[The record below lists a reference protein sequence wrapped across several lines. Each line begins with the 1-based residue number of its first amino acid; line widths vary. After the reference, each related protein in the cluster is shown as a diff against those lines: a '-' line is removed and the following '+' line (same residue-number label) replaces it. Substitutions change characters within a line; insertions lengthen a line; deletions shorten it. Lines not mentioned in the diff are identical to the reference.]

1 MTEILLSAL
10 LIILLVALV
19 ILVRSLLSQKE
30 RAAKSEAEATLLR
43 DAQVQKEAAH
53 ATALQAAEE
62 RHARETALLNEQHKQ
77 ERDALTAQHKQEREA
92 LVTQHT
98 QDKAEQERRH
108 QEAIVQQQ
116 QRHEQERKAQQEQWE
131 ERLKMLSLQ
140 FDKLSH
146 EHLAT
151 QREELK
157 KQNSESITQL
167 LSPLKLSVD
176 TFQKDFAERMGNQG
190 KENAAMQEVLKTLSQ
205 QTERVGNSAD
215 GLTNALKGGN
225 KIQGNWGEGVLSNI
239 LAASG
244 LTAGRDY
251 ETQVSITAVNGKQYI
266 PDVVVKYGSN
276 QKVIIDAKTSLTA
289 YLEYMRADNDADRER
304 YLKAHVSSVRTHVKE
319 LAAKAYPKKTEGALD
334 YVLMF
339 IPNEGSYIAAVNAE
353 FGLVTE
359 AFEQHVVIVNPTN
372 LLITLRLIH
381 LFGQKEQQTKNVN
394 DIITAAKSL
403 YEKFASFSDSFVDI
417 GERIGKLSA
426 VYTKANDQLREG
438 RGNFAGKLEKFRDK
452 GLIVGKEIN
461 AKLLEREVEEEKE

>member
-1 MTEILLSAL
+1 MTEYLLSAL
-10 LIILLVALV
+10 IIILLIALV
-19 ILVRSLLSQKE
+19 IVIRSLLSQKE
-30 RAAKSEAEATLLR
+30 RAAKSEAEAALLR
-43 DAQVQKEAAH
+43 ETQAQKEAAH
-53 ATALQAAEE
+53 AAALQTAEE
-62 RHARETALLNEQHKQ
+62 RHARETALRDEQHKQ
-77 ERDALTAQHKQEREA
+77 ERETLVAQHTR
-92 LVTQHT
+92 
-98 QDKAEQERRH
+98 DKTEQERRH
-108 QEAIVQQQ
+108 QEAITQQQ

-205 QTERVGNSAD
+205 QTERVGNSAE

-239 LAASG
+239 LATSG
-244 LTAGRDY
+244 LTEGRDY
-251 ETQVSITAVNGKQYI
+251 KTQVSITAADGKQYI
-266 PDVVVKYGSN
+266 PDVVVYYGGN

-304 YLKAHVSSVRTHVKE
+304 YLKAHVNSVRTHVKE
-319 LAAKAYPKKTEGALD
+319 LAAKAYSEKEEGALD

-372 LLITLRLIH
+372 LLITLRLIY
-381 LFGQKEQQTKNVN
+381 LFGQKDQQAKNVN
-394 DIITAAKSL
+394 DIIQAATKL
-403 YEKFASFSDSFVDI
+403 YDKFVIFSESFVNI
-417 GERIGKLSA
+417 GERIGKLSDA
-426 VYTKANDQLREG
+426 YSKANDQLREG
-438 RGNFAGKLEKFRDK
+438 RGNFAGRLVKLKDK
-452 GLIVGKEIN
+452 GLITNKTIH
-461 AKLLEREVEEEKE
+461 AKLLEGEGEESEE